1 MRNLFV
7 DFNENFFVDFGRKIC
22 FGGFCERLT
31 FVKVEKGC
39 LPFAALVPLVAFDGC
54 G

>member
-1 MRNLFV
+1 MRIFLWILVREFV
-7 DFNENFFVDFGRKIC
+7 

-31 FVKVEKGC
+31 FVKVETEC